1 MRLMNRS
8 FGAGH
13 QIGSHW
19 FINLKFSIRQE
30 LIAQNYQLRNCPH
43 QNSLVAS
50 QPHAP
55 NGAELKGQKSTW
67 FYGEV
72 SKNPSVSPLT
82 LRHLLTNTAAFTLSL
97 LSVDSAPPLATPC
110 GACCCLRLKARL

>member
-1 MRLMNRS
+1 MNRRY
-8 FGAGH
+8 GAWH

-19 FINLKFSIRQE
+19 FINLKLVFARSCSSQ
-30 LIAQNYQLRNCPH
+30 QLRNCPH

-82 LRHLLTNTAAFTLSL
+82 LRHLLTNTAAFMLSL
-97 LSVDSAPPLATPC
+97 LSVYSAPPLATPC
-110 GACCCLRLKARL
+110 GACCCLPLKARL